1 MPLVSGG
8 YPVKSDIAAQ
18 AGGAGV
24 LARYNMNRIDA
35 VSDAAAL
42 TTQVMTSVAV
52 NLQAG
57 DLISKIAFR
66 SGATAAGTPT
76 NWWFALYSP
85 AGALLAQTA
94 DQTTTAWAA
103 DTTMDLALQTAQ
115 LISTSGLHFAA
126 VMVKATTVPSLVGT
140 TLGRAGVS
148 GGLLSTD
155 KVLSQTSGSALVA
168 TAPATIATP
177 TTIAA
182 VPLVVCH

>member
-8 YPVKSDIAAQ
+8 YPVKSDDFAL
-18 AGGAGV
+18 AGGV
-24 LARYNMNRIDA
+24 VVRYNLSRRVA
-35 VSDAAAL
+35 TSDAAAL

-57 DLISKIAFR
+57 DIVTSLAFR

-85 AGALLAQTA
+85 AGVLLAQTA

-103 DTTMDLALQTAQ
+103 DTVKDVALATAQ
-115 LISTSGLHFAA
+115 TVAVSGLYYAA
-126 VMVKATTVPSLVGT
+126 VMVKATTVPTLVGL

-148 GGLLSTD
+148 TGFLSTD
-155 KVLSQTSGSALVA
+155 KVLSQTSGAALTT
-168 TAPATIATP
+168 TAPGTIATP
-177 TTIAA
+177 TAIAA
-182 VPLVVCH
+182 CPLVAAH

>member
-8 YPVKSDIAAQ
+8 YPVKSDDAAI
-18 AGGAGV
+18 AGGAV
-24 LARYNMNRIDA
+24 VRYNIGRRQA
-35 VSDAAAL
+35 VSDTAAL

-57 DLISKIAFR
+57 DTITKLAFR

-94 DQTTTAWAA
+94 DQLTAAWAA
-103 DTTMDLALQTAQ
+103 DTVMDLALATAQ
-115 LISTSGLHFAA
+115 VIPVSGLYYAA
-126 VMVKATTVPSLVGT
+126 IMVKATTPPSLVGA

-148 GGLLSTD
+148 TGLLSTD
-155 KVLSQTSGSALVA
+155 KVLAQTSGSGLTT
-168 TAPATIATP
+168 TAPGTIATP
-177 TTIAA
+177 TAIAA
-182 VPLVVCH
+182 CPLVGAH